1 MSGVEDQLEIT
12 WPNTVTLAKFADQME
27 FEALVPV
34 ARWWGFGSANDP
46 QGPGFEAYT
55 LAADIA
61 ASTAWCGVVS
71 TSHVSLNHPII
82 AAPMRRYR
90 PHLQWPLHAQRRVQ
104 LERAGDGNVRHDR
117 FYRIKKG
124 CLKPKPLQKPYPAI
138 MNAGA
143 LERGRHFAAKN
154 CDLVSRSFAR
164 TISRSAPPIS
174 PPITGWRAR
183 NTDAQSG
190 YYSLAIVLFFRLI
203 NALIKCQER
212 RFNLVTH
219 W

>member
-1 MSGVEDQLEIT
+1 
-12 WPNTVTLAKFADQME
+12 
-27 FEALVPV
+27 
-34 ARWWGFGSANDP
+34 
-46 QGPGFEAYT
+46 
-55 LAADIA
+55 
-61 ASTAWCGVVS
+61 
-71 TSHVSLNHPII
+71 VSLNHPII

-190 YYSLAIVLFFRLI
+190 YYSLAIVLFFILI